1 MFPDTCNS
9 VYNEIMLIHKAI
21 PGTSLDNVDL
31 SVKFLGY
38 ELKFPLIIEAI
49 TGGLPASKSINESL
63 AKIASEYQIAIGVGS
78 QRPILQ
84 TSFREDVIETYR
96 VVRKIA
102 HSVPVIG
109 NIGITQLREV
119 EVDALKKLV
128 DVIGADALAV
138 HLNPAQEAIQPEGDV
153 DFGEDLYYRIRD
165 VVQELGVPVI
175 VKEVGHGISMEVAS
189 RLLELGVRYV
199 DTAGA
204 CGTNWAL
211 VEAYRNQRESVYHNV
226 GLELFNWGIPT
237 PLSVIECRS
246 VSRDLFVVGS
256 GGVWSGLKAAKLLTL
271 GANLV
276 GFARPILKTL
286 IEQGIEGARRFIT
299 RYLATLRTV
308 MFLLGVRSVREA
320 CKAPLVLGPSVVNY
334 LLQRGINPAEYIEKK
349 RCGGLFEH

>member
-1 MFPDTCNS
+1 
-9 VYNEIMLIHKAI
+9 VYNEVMLIHKAI

-153 DFGEDLYYRIRD
+153 DFGEDLFYRIRD

-226 GLELFNWGIPT
+226 GLELYNWGIPT

-246 VSRDLFVVGS
+246 VSRDLFVIGS

-299 RYLATLRTV
+299 RYLVTLRTV

-320 CKAPLVLGPSVVNY
+320 CKAPLVLGSSVVNY